1 MKADLYKTNGSSP
14 PCIPTMDATAQTA
27 ATPPNPRDTVAVVLE
42 DPAIKE
48 AIQRGARKTKVKK
61 YSAVTKQNGPD
72 GVFEHISDVVQATYL
87 ALLENHTEEYTA
99 LTPEERPRFVEQLAM
114 RTAWHEVY
122 RMKREVPL
130 AEPFDSDHLGSK
142 GPRVFACDDISLNR
156 RKRHPS
162 WISAHAFE
170 SDLIERIDRQ
180 RADTS
185 PEETPETKYE
195 RVCRLLGAQTAD
207 WMLDYEYHRYESAK
221 TSAERVRYCR
231 LRKRLDRM

>member
-1 MKADLYKTNGSSP
+1 M
-14 PCIPTMDATAQTA
+14 C
-27 ATPPNPRDTVAVVLE
+27 
-42 DPAIKE
+42 
-48 AIQRGARKTKVKK
+48 
-61 YSAVTKQNGPD
+61 
-72 GVFEHISDVVQATYL
+72 
-87 ALLENHTEEYTA
+87 
-99 LTPEERPRFVEQLAM
+99 
-114 RTAWHEVY
+114 TAWHEVY
-122 RMKREVPL
+122 PMKREVPL
-130 AEPFDSDHLGSK
+130 AEPIDSDQVGSE
-142 GPRVFACDDISLNR
+142 GPHAFACDDISLNGR
-156 RKRHPS
+156 RRRPC
-162 WISAHAFE
+162 WISARAFE

>member
-1 MKADLYKTNGSSP
+1 
-14 PCIPTMDATAQTA
+14 MDATAQTT
-27 ATPPNPRDTVAVVLE
+27 ATLPNPRDTVAGALE
-42 DPAIKE
+42 DPAIKG
-48 AIQRGARKTKVKK
+48 AIQRGARKARIKK
-61 YSAVTKQNGPD
+61 YSTVTKHGRD
-72 GVFEHISDVVQATYL
+72 GVCEHTSDAVHATFL
-87 ALLENHTEEYTA
+87 ALLENHTEEYNA

-114 RTAWHEVY
+114 STAWHEVY
-122 RMKREVPL
+122 PMKREVPL
-130 AEPFDSDHLGSK
+130 AEPIDSEQVGSE
-142 GPRVFACDDISLNR
+142 GSHAFACDDISLNG
-156 RKRHPS
+156 RKRRPC
-162 WISAHAFE
+162 WISARAFE

-231 LRKRLDRM
+231 LRKKLDGM